1 MSKESST
8 IETGNVPHSTE
19 MEKVNDLTE
28 LEIIE
33 MSSQLQIDD
42 IFFLSFDIY
51 NNIEEGKSNDKS
63 KKCKQN
69 FAKKVVKKFKHILD
83 TSESMKVMIQKKKTN
98 VHTNKFT
105 KSTTEVIFIFEFNE
119 NQTDF

>member
-63 KKCKQN
+63 KKCK
-69 FAKKVVKKFKHILD
+69 
-83 TSESMKVMIQKKKTN
+83 
-98 VHTNKFT
+98 
-105 KSTTEVIFIFEFNE
+105 
-119 NQTDF
+119 

>member
-51 NNIEEGKSNDKS
+51 NNIEEGR
-63 KKCKQN
+63 
-69 FAKKVVKKFKHILD
+69 
-83 TSESMKVMIQKKKTN
+83 
-98 VHTNKFT
+98 
-105 KSTTEVIFIFEFNE
+105 
-119 NQTDF
+119 